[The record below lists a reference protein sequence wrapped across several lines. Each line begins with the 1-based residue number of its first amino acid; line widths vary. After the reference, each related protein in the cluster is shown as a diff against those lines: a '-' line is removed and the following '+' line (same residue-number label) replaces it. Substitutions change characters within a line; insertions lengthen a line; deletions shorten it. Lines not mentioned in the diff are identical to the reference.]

1 MLLRVAAAAAL
12 AVGTSA
18 YAAEGGGAKLDK
30 SLEKAAQKLHAA
42 NQGEVQAGQAAL
54 RSAQSQEVKQFAQQM
69 IDDHQKNDSQ
79 LQQLASTMSVSLEGD
94 EFKKKQKKAQ
104 EDLEKVQA
112 KGGAEFDKAY
122 MKMMVKEHE
131 QDVKDV
137 EKAAKDARKQN
148 QTQLASFLEETHS
161 HLRMHL
167 DSARTVEKSL
177 GGAGMAGSS
186 SGSRDTAASSTSGSG
201 SAGSS
206 PSVGDSPTGTATDT
220 TGRAATTG
228 GTSGAETGTDTGAS
242 GDTKDT
248 GTSSTTG
255 GSGTSSGTTR

>member
-1 MLLRVAAAAAL
+1 MKGLLLRVAAAAAL
-12 AVGTSA
+12 VLGTSA
-18 YAAEGGGAKLDK
+18 FAAEGGGAKLDK
-30 SLEKAAQKLHAA
+30 SLEKAAQKLHAS

-79 LQQLASTMSVSLEGD
+79 LQQLASTTGVSLQGD
-94 EFKKKQKKAQ
+94 EFQKKQKKAQ
-104 EDLEKVQA
+104 EDLEKVQG
-112 KGGAEFDKAY
+112 KSGADFDKAY
-122 MKMMVKEHE
+122 MKWMVKEHE

-148 QTQLASFLEETHS
+148 HAQFASFLEETHS
-161 HLRMHL
+161 QLRMHL
-167 DSARTVEKSL
+167 DNARTVEKSL

-201 SAGSS
+201 SS
-206 PSVGDSPTGTATDT
+206 PSVGDSPTGTATGG

-228 GTSGAETGTDTGAS
+228 GTSGAETWTDTGS
-242 GDTKDT
+242 SVNTMDT
-248 GTSSTTG
+248 GTSFTTG
-255 GSGTSSGTTR
+255 SGSSSGTTR